1 MHCKATVSLWYETMK
16 LDEALEQLD
25 AISAV
30 ADRATTFEGLRSFP
44 TATTAVVGLLAAFFQ
59 TQVIG
64 SNPVDVP
71 AFLALWV
78 GVAGISL
85 CVVMTDMVYRY
96 HCDPTARSRR
106 MTLEVLYR
114 LLPSI
119 VVGGALTAV
128 VYFSAREVAWML
140 PGLWSILLGMGIFAA
155 SSLLPPLLQKAGI
168 WYVGCGLAVLI
179 LAQDAYA
186 LHPLS
191 MAIPFGLG
199 QIIGACLIHSHS
211 KSRDA
216 LRSQGQEQQH
226 DG

>member
-85 CVVMTDMVYRY
+85 CVVMTDMG
-96 HCDPTARSRR
+96 
-106 MTLEVLYR
+106 YR
-114 LLPSI
+114 LS
-119 VVGGALTAV
+119 
-128 VYFSAREVAWML
+128 
-140 PGLWSILLGMGIFAA
+140 
-155 SSLLPPLLQKAGI
+155 
-168 WYVGCGLAVLI
+168 
-179 LAQDAYA
+179 
-186 LHPLS
+186 
-191 MAIPFGLG
+191 
-199 QIIGACLIHSHS
+199 LIHI
-211 KSRDA
+211 
-216 LRSQGQEQQH
+216 
-226 DG
+226 